1 MIEISE
7 LTMDG
12 TAKEYAVPDNTH
24 SLAIHAVG
32 GDVSM
37 STSAGGT
44 GWTIKD
50 GEKEAIDARTVSGE
64 KVYFTA
70 DAGVKVQ
77 IRRLTGLL
85 S

>member
-7 LTMDG
+7 LIMDG
-12 TAKEYAVPDNTH
+12 TAKDYTVPDNTH

-37 STSAGGT
+37 STTPGGT
-44 GWTIKD
+44 CWTIKD
-50 GEKEAIDARTVSGE
+50 GEKEAIDTRTVSGE
-64 KVYFTA
+64 KIYFTA
-70 DAGVKVQ
+70 DAGTKIQ

>member
-7 LTMDG
+7 MVMDG
-12 TAKEYAVPDNTH
+12 TAKDYTVPDNTH

-32 GDVSM
+32 GDVQM
-37 STSAGGT
+37 STSAGGI
-44 GWTIKD
+44 GWTVKD
-50 GEKEAIDARTVSGE
+50 GEKEAIDTRTISGE
-64 KVYFTA
+64 KIYFTG

>member
-1 MIEISE
+1 MIEITE

-12 TAKEYAVPDNTH
+12 TAQSYTVPEYTH

-32 GDVSM
+32 GDVQMTISPD
-37 STSAGGT
+37 GDR
-44 GWTIKD
+44 WTIKT

-64 KVYFTA
+64 KVYFIG